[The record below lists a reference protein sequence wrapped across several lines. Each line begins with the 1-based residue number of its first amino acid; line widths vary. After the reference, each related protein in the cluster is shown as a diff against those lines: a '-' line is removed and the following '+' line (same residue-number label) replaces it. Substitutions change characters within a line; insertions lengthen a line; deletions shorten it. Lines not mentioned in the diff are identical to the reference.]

1 MAAPTPV
8 SAYLH
13 AASMVKAG
21 VYLVARLSPG
31 FADDPVWWVPV
42 VVLGLATMA
51 VGGWRAMAQ
60 YDLKRLLAFGTV
72 SQLGFLM
79 VLFGAGTR
87 IAAMAGI
94 AMLLA
99 HGFFKA
105 PLFLVTGIVDHATG
119 TRDVRKLS
127 GLWTSLR
134 GSAITAG
141 AAAASMAGLPPLLG
155 FVGKEAGFEAF
166 LAEDDLRGRL
176 VTLALVAGSVFTV
189 AYSARFLWGAFG
201 RKPGVADT
209 PVHRPGPLLSWPAG
223 LCALA
228 GLVLGIANPVVD
240 VDAQSYAAAYP
251 ATSPVEASYHLALWH
266 GLGLPLLASAVAL
279 VLGYALHRSWST
291 VGRLAGSVP
300 RALSAQHA
308 YELAVGGT
316 ERVATAVTGRLQ
328 VGSVPTY
335 LTVILVTVVALPG
348 TAVLVGGSWPDQPV
362 YHAPLQLPLALL
374 VTLAALALVW
384 VRRRFT
390 AVLLVGVVGYGVG
403 GLFIVDG
410 APDLALAQF
419 LVETLSLVAFVFVLR
434 RMPGRFTLERQ
445 RARVQVP
452 KAVIA
457 AVAGGM
463 VAGTAVVLSGARQV
477 PPTTSAEFIR
487 LAPEG
492 AGATNVISAIIVD
505 FRALD
510 TVGEITVLF
519 VAAVGV
525 ASLVLATPFDRR
537 RRRRR
542 SGAGSPQH
550 EEEVAGAD
558 PAEEPVAVPT
568 GRSAAGSTSPPPGRR
583 AMSPLRS
590 TPDGEGTAP
599 PGPVPTHGPDTTP
612 FESWDRPRTAW
623 LLPGRCR
630 TPRRRTLMLEAT
642 SRALFPTILVFS
654 IYLLLVGHYGPGG
667 GFSAG
672 LVAGLAFVLRYLAG
686 GSTDPGAVV
695 TIRPPVLMG
704 VGLTISVLTAL
715 APMLFGAPVLASAKL
730 TVRVPLLGDLGI
742 VTSLFLDVGVY
753 LLIIGVVLDLL
764 RALGSGI
771 ERDMRAAGEPI

>member
-1 MAAPTPV
+1 M
-8 SAYLH
+8 
-13 AASMVKAG
+13 
-21 VYLVARLSPG
+21 
-31 FADDPVWWVPV
+31 
-42 VVLGLATMA
+42 
-51 VGGWRAMAQ
+51 
-60 YDLKRLLAFGTV
+60 
-72 SQLGFLM
+72 
-79 VLFGAGTR
+79 
-87 IAAMAGI
+87 
-94 AMLLA
+94 
-99 HGFFKA
+99 
-105 PLFLVTGIVDHATG
+105 
-119 TRDVRKLS
+119 
-127 GLWTSLR
+127 
-134 GSAITAG
+134 
-141 AAAASMAGLPPLLG
+141 
-155 FVGKEAGFEAF
+155 
-166 LAEDDLRGRL
+166 
-176 VTLALVAGSVFTV
+176 
-189 AYSARFLWGAFG
+189 
-201 RKPGVADT
+201 
-209 PVHRPGPLLSWPAG
+209 
-223 LCALA
+223 
-228 GLVLGIANPVVD
+228 
-240 VDAQSYAAAYP
+240 
-251 ATSPVEASYHLALWH
+251 
-266 GLGLPLLASAVAL
+266 
-279 VLGYALHRSWST
+279 
-291 VGRLAGSVP
+291 
-300 RALSAQHA
+300 
-308 YELAVGGT
+308 
-316 ERVATAVTGRLQ
+316 
-328 VGSVPTY
+328 
-335 LTVILVTVVALPG
+335 
-348 TAVLVGGSWPDQPV
+348 LVGGSWPDQPV

-537 RRRRR
+537 RRRRG

-568 GRSAAGSTSPPPGRR
+568 GRSAAGSTDPAERECDEPAAQHPGRGGDRPAGTGADPWPRHDPVRVVGPPPHGLAAAGPLPHPAPAHPDARGHVAGAVPDHPRLLDLPVARR
-583 AMSPLRS
+583 PLRS
-590 TPDGEGTAP
+590 RRRVLRGSRRG
-599 PGPVPTHGPDTTP
+599 PGL
-612 FESWDRPRTAW
+612 RAA
-623 LLPGRCR
+623 L
-630 TPRRRTLMLEAT
+630 PRR
-642 SRALFPTILVFS
+642 
-654 IYLLLVGHYGPGG
+654 
-667 GFSAG
+667 
-672 LVAGLAFVLRYLAG
+672 